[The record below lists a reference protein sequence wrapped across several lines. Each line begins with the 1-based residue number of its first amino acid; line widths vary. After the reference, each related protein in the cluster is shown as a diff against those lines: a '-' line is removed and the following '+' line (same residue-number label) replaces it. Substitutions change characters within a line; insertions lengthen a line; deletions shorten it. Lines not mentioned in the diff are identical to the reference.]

1 MIDQKIEAA
10 IVDHTNVLQQYLNN
24 NQTDHKTLAGMIV
37 RVLFK
42 FFKKVYF
49 EKALDIWF
57 EKENLKPSVK
67 IEDKIKTLK
76 ALLKRKFDADLV
88 DDIIADVTKHYKIK
102 TIK

>member
-10 IVDHTNVLQQYLNN
+10 IKDHTEVLSQYLNSDT
-24 NQTDHKTLAGMIV
+24 TDHKTLAGMVV
-37 RVLFK
+37 RILIK

-76 ALLKRKFDADLV
+76 SLLKRKFDAELV
-88 DDIIADVTKHYKIK
+88 DNIIADVNKYYKIK
-102 TIK
+102 AVK

>member
-1 MIDQKIEAA
+1 MIDLKIETA
-10 IVDHTNVLQQYLNN
+10 IKDHVEVLSQYINN
-24 NQTDHKTLAGMIV
+24 DTTDHPTLAGMVV
-37 RVLFK
+37 RILMK

-76 ALLKRKFDADLV
+76 SLLKRKFDAELV
-88 DDIIADVTKHYKIK
+88 DNIIADVNKYYKIK
-102 TIK
+102 ASK

>member
-1 MIDQKIEAA
+1 MIEQKIESA
-10 IVDHTNVLQQYLNN
+10 IKDHVDVLSQYMNSEN
-24 NQTDHKTLAGMIV
+24 TDHPTLAGMIV
-37 RVLFK
+37 RVLIK

-76 ALLKRKFDADLV
+76 SLLKRKFDAELV
-88 DDIIADVTKHYKIK
+88 DNIIADVNKYYKLK
-102 TIK
+102 ASK

>member
-1 MIDQKIEAA
+1 MIEQKIESA
-10 IVDHTNVLQQYLNN
+10 ISDHVEVLHQYMSNDN
-24 NQTDHKTLAGMIV
+24 TDHPTLAGMMV
-37 RVLFK
+37 RILIK

-76 ALLKRKFDADLV
+76 SLLKRKFDAELV
-88 DDIIADVTKHYKIK
+88 DNIIADVNKYYKIK
-102 TIK
+102 ASK

>member
-1 MIDQKIEAA
+1 MIEQKIETA
-10 IVDHTNVLQQYLNN
+10 IKDHVDVLSQYMTNQN
-24 NQTDHKTLAGMIV
+24 TDHSTLAGMIV
-37 RVLFK
+37 RLLVK

-76 ALLKRKFDADLV
+76 ALLKRKFDAELV
-88 DDIIADVTKHYKIK
+88 DNIIADVNKYYKIK
-102 TIK
+102 AAK